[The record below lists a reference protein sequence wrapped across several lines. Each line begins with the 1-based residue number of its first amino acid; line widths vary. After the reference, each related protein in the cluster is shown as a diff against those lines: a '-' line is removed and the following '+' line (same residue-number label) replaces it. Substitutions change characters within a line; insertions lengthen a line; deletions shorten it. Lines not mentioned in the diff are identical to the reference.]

1 VKALNAL
8 ICFSIFRREF
18 PMFDINMTHVLII
31 VQLIILEGL
40 LSFDNAIALAALVR
54 KKLKDPTQQKRALIW
69 GIWGAYV
76 LRIGIIFVGV
86 WLMKYE
92 WVKALAGIYL
102 VYLAIHELFFHKNIN
117 PDLEEINRGKSG
129 TVGNSLLVNTRVFVM
144 VILQVELMDLMFSID
159 SIAVALAISDVK
171 WVLVTGTVLGVLLMR
186 VAAQF
191 FITLIEKFPILEKTA
206 FVLVGIAGL
215 NVLLKLKD
223 LNLGFTLL
231 TIDKPIPEEIFLG
244 LMIGILIFSML
255 LNKLFPKK
263 FI

>member
-1 VKALNAL
+1 
-8 ICFSIFRREF
+8 
-18 PMFDINMTHVLII
+18 MTHVLII
-31 VQLIILEGL
+31 LQLIILEGL
-40 LSFDNAIALAALVR
+40 LSFDNALALAALVR
-54 KKLKDPTQQKRALIW
+54 KKLKDPAQRKRALLW

-102 VYLAIHELFFHKNIN
+102 VYLAINELFFHKNNNHEI
-117 PDLEEINRGKSG
+117 DEINDIKNG
-129 TVGNSLLVNTRVFVM
+129 TIGNTLLVNTRVFVM
-144 VILQVELMDLMFSID
+144 VVIQVEIMDLMFSID
-159 SIAVALAISDVK
+159 SIAVALAISDIK
-171 WVLVTGTVLGVLLMR
+171 WVLITGAVFGVLLMR
-186 VAAQF
+186 IAAQF

-223 LNLGFTLL
+223 LNLGFMSL
-231 TIDKPIPEEIFLG
+231 TIDKPLPEEIFLG
-244 LMIGILIFSML
+244 LMIGILIFALL

-263 FI
+263 FA